1 MAYESC
7 HMRKR
12 GNDDGVACTEYPT
25 TTATVHI
32 QLEKECVKLR
42 RKIVSCSNMIMCR
55 LCLGPADR
63 VSWFIKSVLLAL
75 DGWNFEVL
83 LQWWTI
89 SDGTISSG
97 GYDTSIFVL
106 QKVLSEEIH
115 SVHQKCLGPSGVS
128 WSITSDCLVFG
139 NPSTLRHQQP
149 LSWSTMMVQ
158 QKSLSLSNLC
168 HITHSGLVSP
178 LHGL

>member
-1 MAYESC
+1 MERREEFGHSKAAETCRRHTVPDTGPGSRLRIHWSHLYRIASFSFSLTSSRAGC
-7 HMRKR
+7 IDSRQ
-12 GNDDGVACTEYPT
+12 DD
-25 TTATVHI
+25 
-32 QLEKECVKLR
+32 
-42 RKIVSCSNMIMCR
+42 KI
-55 LCLGPADR
+55 D
-63 VSWFIKSVLLAL
+63 WFLV
-75 DGWNFEVL
+75 
-83 LQWWTI
+83 
-89 SDGTISSG
+89 

-158 QKSLSLSNLC
+158 QKSLSFSNLC
-168 HITHSGLVSP
+168 HRTHSGLVSP